1 MKRSPLRRI
10 SKKQQ
15 ERLRI
20 YSKLREE
27 YLSEH
32 STCEMPQCQRRSVD
46 IHHTKK
52 PRATYL
58 NAVET
63 WMGLCRVCHS
73 RIENNKDWA
82 RENGYLENI

>member
-15 ERLRI
+15 ERLRT
-20 YSKLREE
+20 YYPLRKQ
-27 YLSEH
+27 YLKDH
-32 STCEMPQCQRRSVD
+32 PTCDLCDNAATD

-63 WMGLCRVCHS
+63 WMGLCRICHS
-73 RIENNKDWA
+73 RIENDKAWA
-82 RENGYLENI
+82 RENGYLESI